1 MQDKSSKENHD
12 LKINVLS
19 SGYVPPKTKGYKTVW
34 FNLYGIREADQ
45 DLVKYMGHI
54 SMDNKEAKKLLINAN
69 EKIKEQLKVFCEVH
83 GAVFIK

>member
-1 MQDKSSKENHD
+1 MQERQSQD

-19 SGYVPPKTKGYKTVW
+19 SNFIPPESKGYKSVW
-34 FNLYGIREADQ
+34 FNLYGIKEADQ
-45 DLVKYMGHI
+45 KLVKYLGQI
-54 SMDNKEAKKLLINAN
+54 CMDNKNSKKLLINAN